1 MGKDFIG
8 KRVRVQIGGD
18 PPLPDDAVVG
28 EDISV
33 HVPAED
39 VGKYDTIIGDK
50 IELTFGGGVDNAVRA
65 IRDAMNKSS
74 DAHRNEIVAVCEE
87 ILAENDKEK
96 KAAKIDTLLSV
107 GAKVAAIAQFIL
119 QLKQALGG

>member
-18 PPLPDDAVVG
+18 APLPDDAVVG
-28 EDISV
+28 EDILV

-39 VGKYDTIIGDK
+39 VGKYDSIIGDK
-50 IELTFGGGVDNAVRA
+50 VELTLSGDIDNAVCA
-65 IRDAMNKSS
+65 IRDAINKSS
-74 DAHRNEIVAVCEE
+74 DARRDQIVAVCEE
-87 ILAENDKEK
+87 ILAEKDKEK
-96 KAAKIDTLLSV
+96 KATKIVTLLSI
-107 GAKVAAIAQFIL
+107 GAKVAAISQFIL